1 LFVQKT
7 GDFYPYAPLIFCSPA
22 KAGLC
27 MNCPQLSKAYCL
39 PLDFSQTLQI
49 ILDPASSYNDHELFL
64 GIAGGDETCFRALF
78 ERYKQKLY
86 FFLLKVVRNEADAEE
101 LVQEV
106 FMRIWISR
114 FALGKVENPASYI
127 FITARNR
134 ALDLLIKGLKDE
146 GLKTHLYHHSEN
158 SGNETEETILFR
170 ESRELIDRAVQ
181 TLPVQQKL
189 VYELSRHQGSSR
201 EEIAQALQLSQ
212 NTVRN
217 HLAAA
222 IKSIREFLEEHH
234 QYCVLPFLLGILK

>member
-1 LFVQKT
+1 MCLSIVPMILYGSTVRRGNRF
-7 GDFYPYAPLIFCSPA
+7 
-22 KAGLC
+22 
-27 MNCPQLSKAYCL
+27 LSKAHCL
-39 PLDFSQTLQI
+39 PLDFSQTLQTN
-49 ILDPASSYNDHELFL
+49 LDPVSINNDQALFH
-64 GIAGGDETCFRALF
+64 GIAGGDEACFRMLF
-78 ERYKQKLY
+78 DRYKQKLY

-114 FALGKVENPASYI
+114 FALDKVDNPASYI

-134 ALDLLIKGLKDE
+134 ALDLLSKGLKDDQ
-146 GLKTHLYHHSEN
+146 LKTQLYHHSEN
-158 SGNETEETILFR
+158 AGNETEETILFR

-181 TLPVQQKL
+181 NLPVQQKM
-189 VYELSRHQGSSR
+189 VYELSRHQGASR
-201 EEIAQALQLSQ
+201 EEIAQTLQLSQ